1 MIGMV
6 INKVAAKCIK
16 GIREMKG
23 IREKSS
29 AIHRWKQGTMSNAVY
44 MNHCKIW
51 ESVMAIAN
59 ELRLNNPLASF
70 LMHWFTNRYKPVN
83 KRTVVVHTLIN
94 KWEEQVHPP
103 HTHSQEAIMV
113 QVSSHKDHVMLYSLS
128 VPQGVVLN
136 EFMVYPT
143 CSTKI
148 AGSIE
153 SSDGRVVDM
162 YLTIELRAISK
173 WDWHGV
179 EIGIGCG
186 LFKQKMPNECG

>member
-70 LMHWFTNRYKPVN
+70 VMHWFTNRYKPVN

-113 QVSSHKDHVMLYSLS
+113 QVSSHEDMSCCIPSLCHKGLYWMSS
-128 VPQGVVLN
+128 WYIPPAPQRLLG
-136 EFMVYPT
+136 
-143 CSTKI
+143 
-148 AGSIE
+148 A
-153 SSDGRVVDM
+153 
-162 YLTIELRAISK
+162 
-173 WDWHGV
+173 
-179 EIGIGCG
+179 
-186 LFKQKMPNECG
+186 